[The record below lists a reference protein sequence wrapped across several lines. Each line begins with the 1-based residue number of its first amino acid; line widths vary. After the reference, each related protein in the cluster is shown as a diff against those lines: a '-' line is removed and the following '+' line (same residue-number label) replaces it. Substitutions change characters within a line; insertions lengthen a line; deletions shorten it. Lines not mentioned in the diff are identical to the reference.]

1 MDYIVTLNYT
11 QFKFDSG
18 NTALTFAEIA
28 KNYAVDD
35 INVEIEIEG
44 TILPVED
51 DITEAFDDEGD
62 E

>member
-1 MDYIVTLNYT
+1 MYYIVTLNYT
-11 QFKFDSG
+11 IFKFDSG
-18 NTALTFAEIA
+18 LTALTFAEIA